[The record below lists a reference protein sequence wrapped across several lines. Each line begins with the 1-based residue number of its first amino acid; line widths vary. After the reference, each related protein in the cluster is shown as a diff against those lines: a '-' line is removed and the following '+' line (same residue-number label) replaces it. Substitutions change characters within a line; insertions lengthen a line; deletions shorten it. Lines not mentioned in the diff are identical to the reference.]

1 MMFYMYVLYVHN
13 YTGCKRDYNGELSQI
28 ASVCTNL
35 RQIKLAYS

>member
-1 MMFYMYVLYVHN
+1 MMFYMYTTTQAVNVQY
-13 YTGCKRDYNGELSQI
+13 YDYNGELRQI